1 MTCLLMRASDPFHG
15 GSALSAGKVA
25 AYLLEIPMPSSVSR
39 STLLALSL
47 LASPAFAQVPPPN
60 LPAPIA
66 EKADPDTAVRSALH
80 AQVLLDRANFSPG
93 QIDGEVG
100 SNQRRAVAGFQAA
113 HGLTVTGELDDATW
127 KALQADTVGPLASY
141 TLTAEDVAGPF
152 QLIPKGPA
160 AQAKLKSLGFSSM
173 EEALGERFHASPEL
187 LKVLNPGVDLTK
199 AGRRIQVPNIA
210 PAALPKAAK
219 IVVDKSDSTLQLLDA
234 QGKLIAQV
242 PVSSGSQHD
251 PLPIGEWKILGVYR
265 DPPFHYNPK
274 LFWDARKG
282 EKKATLPPGPNNP
295 VGRVW
300 IDLSK
305 PHYGLHGTPE
315 PSHVGKTESHGC
327 VRMTNWDAVR
337 VADAV
342 DTSVPVVMQ
351 E

>member
-1 MTCLLMRASDPFHG
+1 M
-15 GSALSAGKVA
+15 LSARVA
-25 AYLLEIPMPSSVSR
+25 VLSL
-39 STLLALSL
+39 TLLA
-47 LASPAFAQVPPPN
+47 PAVFAQAAPAG

-66 EKADPDTAVRSALH
+66 EKAGPDTAPRSALH

-113 HGLTVTGELDDATW
+113 RGLSVSGELDEATW
-127 KALQADTVGPLASY
+127 RALQADTVQPLASY
-141 TLTAEDVAGPF
+141 TLTPADVAGPF
-152 QLIPKGPA
+152 QAIPKGPA
-160 AQAKLKSLGFSSM
+160 AQARLKSLGYSSV
-173 EEALGERFHASPEL
+173 EEALGERFHASPGL
-187 LKVLNPGVDLTK
+187 LKALNPGVDLAR
-199 AGRRIQVPNIA
+199 AGNPIQVPNIA

-234 QGKLIAQV
+234 QGKVIAQV

-315 PSHVGKTESHGC
+315 PGHVGKTESHGC

-342 DTSVPVVMQ
+342 DTTVPVLMQ

>member
-1 MTCLLMRASDPFHG
+1 
-15 GSALSAGKVA
+15 
-25 AYLLEIPMPSSVSR
+25 MPSSVSR

-152 QLIPKGPA
+152 QPIPKGPA
-160 AQAKLKSLGFSSM
+160 AQAKLRSLGFSSV

-199 AGRRIQVPNIA
+199 AGSRIQVPNIA

-242 PVSSGSQHD
+242 PVSSGSQ
-251 PLPIGEWKILGVYR
+251 
-265 DPPFHYNPK
+265 
-274 LFWDARKG
+274 
-282 EKKATLPPGPNNP
+282 
-295 VGRVW
+295 RVW

-315 PSHVGKTESHGC
+315 PGHVGKTESHGC
-327 VRMTNWDAVR
+327 VRMTNWDALR